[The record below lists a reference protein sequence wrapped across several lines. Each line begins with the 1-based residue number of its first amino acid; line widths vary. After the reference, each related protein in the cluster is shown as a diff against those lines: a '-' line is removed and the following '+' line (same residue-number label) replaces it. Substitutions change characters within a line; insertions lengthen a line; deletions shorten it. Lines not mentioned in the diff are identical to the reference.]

1 MVQRKVISAFIV
13 YNYNPNKY
21 SMCTFTF
28 IWKGMSFNII
38 SYKKSI
44 WKGIEGHLKDIV
56 QKVEDSQKELS
67 LVDIFVATSRPL
79 DD

>member
-1 MVQRKVISAFIV
+1 ML
-13 YNYNPNKY
+13 
-21 SMCTFTF
+21 
-28 IWKGMSFNII
+28 FNII